1 MLAVTYA
8 INFLGMILLPI
19 LLGIY
24 LSRRFK
30 LSWRLFLAGALTFI
44 AAQVIHLPVLTGL
57 TILFNTGVL
66 PAPAEAWTRL
76 FNAVVLGLLAG
87 IFEETARYILF
98 KFVLKKTRT
107 WNEGL
112 MVGTGHG
119 GIEAIL
125 LGLAVAVTYFTML
138 SMKNAD
144 LAALPAIPADQLP
157 LLQQQVSEYWSAPLY
172 MSLLGFVERIFA
184 MAMQITLS
192 VMVLRS
198 VTLEQPLWFWLAIL
212 WHALVNGTATYLLPT
227 LGMAGVEIVIA
238 GFAFVSLI
246 ILFTMRPAMQPK
258 TDEAGIAP

>member
-44 AAQVIHLPVLTGL
+44 AAQVVHVPVLSGL
-57 TILFNTGVL
+57 TALFNAGVL

-112 MVGTGHG
+112 MVGAGHG
-119 GIEAIL
+119 GIEAIF
-125 LGLAVAVTYFTML
+125 LGILAALAFFTML
-138 SMKNAD
+138 SLRGVDVAV
-144 LAALPAIPADQLP
+144 LQLPADQAAA
-157 LLQQQVSEYWSAPLY
+157 LQQQVTDFWSAPVYL
-172 MSLLGFVERIFA
+172 SVLGFVERIFA

-198 VTLEQPLWFWLAIL
+198 VTLKQPLWFWLAIL
-212 WHALVNGTATYLLPT
+212 WHALVNGTATHLLPT
-227 LGMAGVEIVIA
+227 LGAAGVEVVIA
-238 GFAFVSLI
+238 GFAVVSLI
-246 ILFTMRPAMQPK
+246 ILFAMRLAMQPK
-258 TDEAGIAP
+258 ADEARIAP

>member
-57 TILFNTGVL
+57 TALFNAGVL
-66 PAPAEAWTRL
+66 PAPPQAWTTL
-76 FNAVVLGLLAG
+76 FNAVTLGLLAG

-98 KFVLKKTRT
+98 KFVLKKTRI

-112 MVGTGHG
+112 MIGTGHG

-125 LGLAVAVTYFTML
+125 LGLAAAVSYFTLLTLKDANLASL
-138 SMKNAD
+138 S
-144 LAALPAIPADQLP
+144 IPADQVS

-212 WHALVNGTATYLLPT
+212 WHALVNGAAIYLLPT
-227 LGMAGVEIVIA
+227 LGAAGVEIVIA